1 MAVMQSCLPA
11 HFTTYAPSLRHD
23 LFHLPV
29 VRGLLACVS
38 LVLQFL
44 QRVDCRW
51 LIVVCL
57 RCQERRL
64 GHVPRD
70 RTMTHRTLV
79 LESRLQL
86 QVVMMKRATS
96 SNDDP

>member
-38 LVLQFL
+38 LVLQLL

-51 LIVVCL
+51 YDGCL
-57 RCQERRL
+57 LFVYDVKREDSATY
-64 GHVPRD
+64 HVTGP
-70 RTMTHRTLV
+70 
-79 LESRLQL
+79 
-86 QVVMMKRATS
+86 
-96 SNDDP
+96 